1 MREFAVDA
9 LVEVGDSDTLTDAL
23 YAHGLSEPDTAVL
36 AIRERDGWR
45 DVGYGELARRVL
57 ALAKGLLADGVR
69 AGDRIVVLGSTSLD
83 WVVADLAVLSVGAV
97 TVPVYPTAA
106 AEQVRAVLADAKP
119 VGCFVESGALARLGD
134 VFGTESVWSL
144 GESFAELATRGER
157 LSADDVERRRARIGA
172 DDVATIVYTS
182 GTTGEPKGCVLTH
195 RNVLAASGNVVA
207 LLPELFGRRENQP
220 STLLF
225 LPLAHVYG
233 RVVLYGCLGAATRT
247 GLVGEAAELVAE
259 LPVFRP
265 TFLVGVPYVLEK
277 IRKAVPNADAVPAV
291 LGGRLTHM
299 ICGGASLDESTLE
312 FFTDAG
318 LTVLGA
324 YGLTETASTATMSAP
339 SADLPGTAG
348 RPVPGTTIAIA
359 DDGEILV
366 RGPQVSPGYWPHHD
380 TARQK
385 WVPTGDLGVLE
396 DGYLRITGRRK
407 EIIVTSG
414 GKNVAP
420 SLLEDRVR
428 LHPLVANCM
437 VVGEGRPYVTAFVT
451 VDRAALR
458 KWAGV
463 AEVDV
468 TDPELLAEFATA
480 VDEAN
485 ALVSRAESI
494 RKFRVVGGDFTVQQ
508 GQLTPSL
515 RLRRMVI
522 ERHFAAEIE
531 QLYSSFE

>member
-1 MREFAVDA
+1 MHEFSVAP
-9 LVEVGDSDTLTDAL
+9 LVEVGDSETLTDAV
-23 YAHGLSEPDTAVL
+23 YARSLSEPDTTVL
-36 AIRERDGWR
+36 AVRERDGWR
-45 DVGYGELARRVL
+45 DVGYGELAGTVL
-57 ALAKGLLADGVR
+57 AVARGLLAEGVR
-69 AGDRIVVLGSTSLD
+69 AGDRVVVLGPTSLD

-97 TVPVYPTAA
+97 TVPVYPTAS
-106 AEQVRAVLADAKP
+106 AEQVRAVLADAEP
-119 VGCFVESGALARLGD
+119 VACFADPNALPRLD
-134 VFGTESVWSL
+134 DALGTELVWRL
-144 GESFAELATRGER
+144 GESFAELASSGEAVC
-157 LSADDVERRRARIGA
+157 ADEVGNRRARVRA
-172 DDVATIVYTS
+172 DDAATIVYTS

-195 RNVLAASGNVVA
+195 RNILAASGNVVA
-207 LLPELFGRRENQP
+207 LLPELFGWRGRQP
-220 STLLF
+220 TTLLF

-247 GLVGEAAELVAE
+247 GLVGNAADLVSE
-259 LPVFRP
+259 LPAFRP

-277 IRKAVPNADAVPAV
+277 IRKAVPDESAVPAL

-299 ICGGASLDESTLE
+299 ICGGASLDASTLR
-312 FFTDAG
+312 FFTRAG

-339 SADLPGTAG
+339 TANLPGAAG
-348 RPVPGTTIAIA
+348 RPVPGTTIAIG

-366 RGPQVSPGYWPHHD
+366 RGPQVSPGYWPDHG
-380 TARQK
+380 TGQE
-385 WVPTGDLGVLE
+385 WVPTGDLGVLQ

-420 SLLEDRVR
+420 SLLEDRLR

-437 VVGEGRPYVTAFVT
+437 VVGEGRPYVSALVT
-451 VDRAALR
+451 VDPVALR
-458 KWAGV
+458 NWAGT
-463 AEVDV
+463 AEVDPA
-468 TDPELLAEFATA
+468 DPRLLAEIATA

-494 RKFRVVGGDFTVQQ
+494 RRFRVVAGDFTVER

-522 ERHFAAEIE
+522 EKDFAAEIE
-531 QLYSSFE
+531 QLYAS